1 MADTYFKVKILCDY
15 VIPLAL
21 LAVAVL
27 VFAGVILRLFIQEK
41 IEKRRKRKSGK
52 VRQEDDAV

>member
-21 LAVAVL
+21 LAVVVL
-27 VFAGVILRLFIQEK
+27 VFAGVILKLFIQEI
-41 IEKRRKRKSGK
+41 IEKRRERKNGK
-52 VRQEDDAV
+52 VRKEEDAV